1 MSSTMDKGRQVRDE
15 TPSEHVARTGS
26 DFQSVEKS
34 LPHAMGAPF
43 SIPIFDKL
51 SSWLGLHNPMARLL
65 NPNTEEVWILDNTA
79 YRPVH
84 AYPHSEQP
92 WQAEYVVA
100 CFKKN
105 AGKDVSDAVA
115 NIADKIGLGSQ
126 GEDKASCEKTISE
139 RLQLFVATIAP
150 ARTVDVRLP
159 GVGTKRLGPG
169 GRSAVSEQ
177 IVTGLG
183 EHKDG
188 ERVSVEAI
196 PTEIAPYGRAT
207 THFAAPEG
215 WMVISGISPFLGY
228 SIRAPQLMDADI
240 DDSIKITLTCSPI
253 GILRSTF
260 VSEPEPIAGMPP
272 LYKHIHSLL
281 SPTWFYLSASPYNLY
296 PFLLPFLRT
305 HYPSGTT
312 LLREA
317 SWQDIS
323 RFLTSLTAGT
333 EAYKV
338 AEMVKLHTMLPKR
351 KVLCVGDSTQS
362 DPEAYGSLTS
372 STPSPPPP
380 PTPNPQTKTKANPP
394 SPTSEVYR
402 RFSSS
407 TSPKPQ
413 KRWIQKIFIRKVT
426 GVEGM
431 DEATKNAPERF
442 EKAFRGVP
450 RDVWRVFEDPG
461 ELYEVVGCLN

>member
-1 MSSTMDKGRQVRDE
+1 MDKDRQVLDE
-15 TPSEHVARTGS
+15 TPSEHVARTESG
-26 DFQSVEKS
+26 FQTVEKS

-43 SIPIFDKL
+43 SIPLFDKL
-51 SSWLGLHNPMARLL
+51 SSWLGLHNPMAQHL

-100 CFKKN
+100 YFKKN

-126 GEDKASCEKTISE
+126 GEDRAQCEKTISE

-196 PTEIAPYGRAT
+196 PMEIAPHGRAM

-215 WMVISGISPFLGY
+215 WMVISGIFPCLYY
-228 SIRAPQLMDADI
+228 SIRAPQLTVADI
-240 DDSIKITLTCSPI
+240 DDSIKITLTCSPV

-260 VSEPEPIAGMPP
+260 VSEPEPIGESFP
-272 LYKHIHSLL
+272 S
-281 SPTWFYLSASPYNLY
+281 NL
-296 PFLLPFLRT
+296 
-305 HYPSGTT
+305 
-312 LLREA
+312 
-317 SWQDIS
+317 
-323 RFLTSLTAGT
+323 
-333 EAYKV
+333 
-338 AEMVKLHTMLPKR
+338 
-351 KVLCVGDSTQS
+351 
-362 DPEAYGSLTS
+362 
-372 STPSPPPP
+372 
-380 PTPNPQTKTKANPP
+380 
-394 SPTSEVYR
+394 
-402 RFSSS
+402 
-407 TSPKPQ
+407 
-413 KRWIQKIFIRKVT
+413 
-426 GVEGM
+426 
-431 DEATKNAPERF
+431 
-442 EKAFRGVP
+442 
-450 RDVWRVFEDPG
+450 
-461 ELYEVVGCLN
+461 